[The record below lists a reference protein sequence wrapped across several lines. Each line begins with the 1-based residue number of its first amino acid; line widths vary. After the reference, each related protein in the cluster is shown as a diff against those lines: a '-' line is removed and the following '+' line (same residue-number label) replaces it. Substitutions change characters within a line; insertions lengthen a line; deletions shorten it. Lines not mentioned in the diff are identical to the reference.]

1 MIARLRAGT
10 AAILS
15 LILIVVGWRL
25 AELPASSAAQDAGI
39 AKRFTFQQSPL
50 NTAKTDRT
58 IRTVA
63 PAYRDIDHWISA
75 VGAAVALADVD
86 GNGRADD
93 ACLVDPRDDTVTVF
107 PVPGTGTRYPLLT
120 LTPVGLPYD
129 KTMAPTGCVPGDY
142 NEDGRLDVLTYY
154 WGRSPVV
161 FLRGAGTGPPTA
173 ASFTPRELVTPYQVW
188 NTNAVTVADMDG
200 DGHNDVIVG
209 NFFPDKA
216 RVLDPKF
223 DSDDLI
229 VMQRSMSAA
238 YNGGTDHILRFQ
250 SATANSVT
258 YTEAMSPFGD
268 DDIAKGWTLALG
280 AQDLDG
286 DGLPELYMA
295 HDFGPDRLMRNES
308 TPGKVK
314 LTLTGGVRHFGT
326 PKSKVLGKD
335 SFKGMGVAFT
345 DLNADDTPDIVV
357 SNITENYA
365 LHESNFAWVSSRPDV
380 LGEDGVAYYDDES
393 EPLGLSR
400 SGWGWDVKIGDF
412 AGEGDHQIMMA
423 TGFIKGTVNRWPQ
436 LQELALTNDDLLDK
450 PGAWPRLREGDDLSG
465 SDPNPFWS
473 RGADGRYRDV
483 AALLGVDDPGPTRGL
498 ALADV
503 DLDGKLDF
511 AAANQ
516 WRQSY
521 FYRNTRTTRHPF
533 LGLKLERPASCAAGT
548 TAGAPLA
555 PAIGATATLPA
566 GASGVRVGQL
576 YPANGHAGV
585 SAPEMLFG
593 LSGTG
598 QVPVTLTWRDAC
610 GVRHTGSTDLTPGWH
625 SLSLGADGS
634 IKKVTT

>member
-1 MIARLRAGT
+1 MIAKLRAGT

-25 AELPASSAAQDAGI
+25 AELPASSAAMNSGI
-39 AKRFTFQQSPL
+39 AQRFKFEQSPL
-50 NTAKTDRT
+50 NGAANART
-58 IRTVA
+58 IREVA
-63 PAYRDIDHWISA
+63 PAYRNIDHWISA
-75 VGAAVALADVD
+75 VGASVALADLD
-86 GNGRADD
+86 GNGLADD
-93 ACLVDPRDDTVTVF
+93 ACLVDPRDDSVTVR
-107 PVPGTGTRYPLLT
+107 PVPGTGARYPAMT
-120 LTPVGLPYD
+120 LSPTGLAYD
-129 KTMAPTGCVPGDY
+129 ATMAPTGCVPGDY

-161 FLRGAGTGPPTA
+161 FLRGAGPLAAPAFTA
-173 ASFTPRELVTPYQVW
+173 RELVTPYQVW
-188 NTNAVTVADMDG
+188 NTNAVTIADMDG
-200 DGHNDVIVG
+200 DGHNDVVVG

-216 RVLDPKF
+216 RVLDPKAHQ
-223 DSDDLI
+223 DDLL

-238 YNGGTDHILRFQ
+238 YNGGTDHILLFH
-250 SATANSVT
+250 SATAGGVT
-258 YTEAMSPFGD
+258 YTEAKAPFGD
-268 DDIAKGWTLALG
+268 DDIANGWTLAFG
-280 AQDLDG
+280 AQDLNG

-295 HDFGPDRLMRNES
+295 HDFGPDRLMLNES
-308 TPGKVK
+308 TPGKVR
-314 LTLTGGVRHFGT
+314 LTLMGGIRHFGT

-345 DLNADDTPDIVV
+345 ELNADDTPDIVV
-357 SNITENYA
+357 SNIAENYA
-365 LHESNFAWVSSRPDV
+365 LHESNFAWVSARPDV
-380 LGEDGVAYYDDES
+380 IGKDGVAYYDDKS

-400 SGWGWDVKIGDF
+400 SGWGWDVKAGDF

-436 LQELALTNDDLLDK
+436 LQELALTNDDLLNK
-450 PGAWPRLREGDDLSG
+450 PGSWPRLRQEDDLSG

-473 RGADGRYRDV
+473 RGADGRYHDV

-503 DLDGKLDF
+503 DHDGKLDF
-511 AAANQ
+511 AVANQ

-533 LGLKLERPASCAAGT
+533 LGLRLQRPAACATGAA
-548 TAGAPLA
+548 AGAPLA
-555 PAIGATATLPA
+555 PAVGAGVTIPA

-593 LSGTG
+593 LSGSG
-598 QVPVTLTWRDAC
+598 AVPVTLTWRDAC
-610 GVRHTGSTDLTPGWH
+610 GVRHTGSTNLTPGWH

-634 IKKVTT
+634 IEKVTK